1 MNKSDAMALIG
12 KVCADFKGNLAD
24 HQAIQQ
30 ALKVIQDEVF
40 PVPTPEVSTLK
51 PDFGDEKSDKKKK

>member
-1 MNKSDAMALIG
+1 MNKSDAMVLIG
-12 KVCADFKGNLAD
+12 KICADFKGNLAD

-40 PVPTPEVSTLK
+40 PMPTQEPETIK
-51 PDFGDEKSDKKKK
+51 PDFGDKDKKKK